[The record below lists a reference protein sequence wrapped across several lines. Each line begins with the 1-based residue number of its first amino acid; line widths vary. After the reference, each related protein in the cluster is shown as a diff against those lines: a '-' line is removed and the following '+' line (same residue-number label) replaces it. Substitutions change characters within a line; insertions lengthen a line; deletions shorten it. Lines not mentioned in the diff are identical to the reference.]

1 MTKLLNFHP
10 ILFQQEMV
18 KANLDGRKTETR
30 RIIKPQPDDTRAKGK
45 NVKTVADYFTG
56 VPEKGKAYYWK
67 ANGCWNSSEPF
78 KCPYGQPG
86 NILWV
91 RENYLKPPFITHK
104 LLREGADTWPK
115 FDYTASCDEIEI
127 EQYKSWGWQLKPS
140 IHMPKEACRMFL
152 LLKEVKVERLQ
163 DIKRDDC
170 IAEGIA
176 YQHNDFQKWYGQ
188 EGNWY
193 DYERKTFAPLPSGK
207 ISPSMSFMSLWKSIN
222 GEDSW
227 QQNPWLWVLKYE
239 VLTAGDKPATIH
251 DLHWALLDRKFDGAV
266 VARSIHNFKHN
277 IKAK

>member
-10 ILFQQEMV
+10 ILFQPEMV

-30 RIIKPQPDDTRAKGK
+30 RVIKPQPDDTRAKGK

-67 ANGCWNSSEPF
+67 ANGSWNSSEPF

-86 NILWV
+86 DILWV
-91 RENYLKPPFITHK
+91 RETWAPALGDYAYK
-104 LLREGADTWPK
+104 ADYSESVIKEERNKGLW
-115 FDYTASCDEIEI
+115 
-127 EQYKSWGWQLKPS
+127 KPS

-152 LLKEVKVERLQ
+152 LLKEVKVERLH
-163 DIKRDDC
+163 DITEESA
-170 IAEGIA
+170 IAEGVLSKVVDA
-176 YQHNDFQKWYGQ
+176 ENKTNYY
-188 EGNWY
+188 Y
-193 DYERKTFAPLPSGK
+193 DYLLKRYKPGMSAY
-207 ISPSMSFMSLWKSIN
+207 MSFLSLWQSIN